1 MKRLA
6 VIVFFIAA
14 GLTWMA
20 IKTEAAVPK
29 KRLAIVAAI
38 CWGIVVLGFLV

>member
-6 VIVFFIAA
+6 VIVFFAAA

-20 IKTEAAVPK
+20 IKTEDAVRK
-29 KRLAIVAAI
+29 KRLAVAAAV
-38 CWGIVVLGFLV
+38 CWGIVALGFIV

>member
-6 VIVFFIAA
+6 VIVFFAAA

-20 IKTEAAVPK
+20 IKTEDAARK
-29 KRLAIVAAI
+29 KRLAVAAAV
-38 CWGIVVLGFLV
+38 CWGIVVLGFIV